1 MGSLREGRAEGPR
14 AARIDTPK
22 EGRPG
27 DGADRGGASRP
38 KFLGCLLGQTKQ
50 DWKCLLSKQGRETP
64 HPGGLTGAGGGGSG
78 ESPPTPGSSPCTWQT
93 GAAAAAT
100 EAAVCPSLQPKA
112 PGHVMQRVWHC
123 PTPTPGASKAYPKLR
138 NYPWG
143 ERR

>member
-14 AARIDTPK
+14 AARIDTPE

-38 KFLGCLLGQTKQ
+38 RFLGCLLGQMEQ

-64 HPGGLTGAGGGGSG
+64 HPGGLTGAGGGGS
-78 ESPPTPGSSPCTWQT
+78 PPPPQAVHLAPGKRVQQRRRQPRWQQCALPC
-93 GAAAAAT
+93 
-100 EAAVCPSLQPKA
+100 SPKA

-138 NYPWG
+138 NHRGG